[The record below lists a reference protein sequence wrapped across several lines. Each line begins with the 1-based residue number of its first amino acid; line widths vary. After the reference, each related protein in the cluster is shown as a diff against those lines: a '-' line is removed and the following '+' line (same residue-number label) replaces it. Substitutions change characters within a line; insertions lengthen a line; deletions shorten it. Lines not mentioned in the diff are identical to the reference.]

1 MKMFLTRLGF
11 GSKIVV
17 TGDITQVDLPGGTT
31 QRPAGGPGD
40 PRRRRGRALRQLTS
54 ADVVRHRLVGD
65 IVDAYARWDAEQEQR
80 PAGRARRAGP
90 RRARRPRRPPALTH
104 RGEAHDVH
112 RDRQRVRRRASTPTP
127 ILAVARHALDE
138 MGVNPL
144 AELSILLVDVDY
156 MTELNHR
163 WMGGDGPT
171 DVLAFPMDEGSVDH
185 GPGEAGGGE
194 PALLGD
200 IVLCPE
206 VAAKQAAAAG
216 HTRRRRAAPAHRARR
231 AAPARLRPRR
241 AGGGAG
247 DVRAAGPAARQLA
260 ARRAG

>member
-1 MKMFLTRLGF
+1 MSIEIANESGTE
-11 GSKIVV
+11 
-17 TGDITQVDLPGGTT
+17 VDT
-31 QRPAGGPGD
+31 
-40 PRRRRGRALRQLTS
+40 
-54 ADVVRHRLVGD
+54 
-65 IVDAYARWDAEQEQR
+65 DAA
-80 PAGRARRAGP
+80 
-90 RRARRPRRPPALTH
+90 
-104 RGEAHDVH
+104 
-112 RDRQRVRRRASTPTP
+112 
-127 ILAVARHALDE
+127 LAVARYTLDE

-185 GPGEAGGGE
+185 GPGEAATAE

-216 HTRRRRAAPAHRARR
+216 HSTADELHLLTVHGVLHLLGYDHAEPEEEREMFALQD
-231 AAPARLRPRR
+231 RL
-241 AGGGAG
+241 
-247 DVRAAGPAARQLA
+247 LA
-260 ARRAG
+260 AWRATRER